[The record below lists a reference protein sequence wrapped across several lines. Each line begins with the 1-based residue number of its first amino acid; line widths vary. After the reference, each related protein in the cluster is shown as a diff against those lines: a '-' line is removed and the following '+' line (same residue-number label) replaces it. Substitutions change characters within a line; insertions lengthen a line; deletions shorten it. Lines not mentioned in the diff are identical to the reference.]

1 MKSGL
6 PASNQYAQNLR
17 LFRAAFPFANA
28 RRGAALF
35 FRDRLLLAFLRQGL
49 RRAGMFITKGE
60 VAMPELRT
68 KEVEDL
74 LEVFAGLTDP
84 NDVFA
89 LLEDLFT
96 VREIKDTSQ
105 RLDVARMLRKGSS
118 YAVIEK
124 ATGASATTIARV
136 SKALNYGA
144 GGYAL
149 AFDVLDALE
158 ADDSQATGN
167 GSAAEAVRE

>member
-1 MKSGL
+1 
-6 PASNQYAQNLR
+6 
-17 LFRAAFPFANA
+17 
-28 RRGAALF
+28 
-35 FRDRLLLAFLRQGL
+35 
-49 RRAGMFITKGE
+49 
-60 VAMPELRT
+60 MPELRT

-74 LEVFAGLTDP
+74 LQVFAGLTSPD
-84 NDVFA
+84 DVFA

-105 RLDVARMLRKGSS
+105 RLDVARMLRDGSS

-144 GGYAL
+144 GGYGL
-149 AFDVLDALE
+149 AFKVLDAE
-158 ADDSQATGN
+158 EQAAKASSQ
-167 GSAAEAVRE
+167 SEE

>member
-1 MKSGL
+1 M
-6 PASNQYAQNLR
+6 
-17 LFRAAFPFANA
+17 
-28 RRGAALF
+28 
-35 FRDRLLLAFLRQGL
+35 
-49 RRAGMFITKGE
+49 
-60 VAMPELRT
+60 
-68 KEVEDL
+68 EDL
-74 LEVFAGLTDP
+74 LEVFAGLTRP

-144 GGYAL
+144 GGYGL
-149 AFDVLDALE
+149 AFEVLDARE
-158 ADDSQATGN
+158 AEN
-167 GSAAEAVRE
+167 GEAAKSESPTAEGEKQ

>member
-1 MKSGL
+1 
-6 PASNQYAQNLR
+6 
-17 LFRAAFPFANA
+17 
-28 RRGAALF
+28 
-35 FRDRLLLAFLRQGL
+35 
-49 RRAGMFITKGE
+49 
-60 VAMPELRT
+60 MPELRT

-74 LEVFAGLTDP
+74 LEVFAGLTNP

-149 AFDVLDALE
+149 AFDVLDAWE